1 LKIRD
6 TLPKIQSELHST
18 YYNIISQFGKQGG
31 TTSPQSPIANEIKS
45 TMGLPSAVQVRV
57 KSLRG
62 VEGTEAEAGGAIVSS
77 WSMPIYG
84 VVMRSYSIMSAFGE
98 DWVLMQSRIAEA
110 LGIHSGDIVE
120 FELVGVGDTFRLP
133 IKINDKMKC
142 DVLIHDWTTLGIA
155 ARIEMDSRKYEGEK
169 VTLASGKTFF
179 TTTQEMWAGMKAVEH
194 KGTAVLHFDGASRG
208 NPKGQGGYAFRI
220 TVGEDSNN
228 ETGLI
233 SSLVQPFSHGTE
245 LIRGYGYGGGDRT
258 TTEMEYTGL
267 LEGLIWALRLDSKHI
282 KVCGDS
288 RLVLGQVFEQFPVED
303 GELSILQAKVA
314 ALLDGKP
321 SETIVT
327 YSHVTREDN
336 RMAELF
342 ANMGI
347 DARENVT
354 VCNWDNVN
362 NFMWLD
368 ANNGGN
374 PFRNR
379 GV

>member
-1 LKIRD
+1 
-6 TLPKIQSELHST
+6 
-18 YYNIISQFGKQGG
+18 
-31 TTSPQSPIANEIKS
+31 
-45 TMGLPSAVQVRV
+45 MGVPGAVQVRV
-57 KSLRG
+57 KSSRG
-62 VEGTEAEAGGAIVSS
+62 VEGTEAGSAIVSS
-77 WSMPIYG
+77 WSMPIFG
-84 VVMRSYSIMSAFGE
+84 VVMRSYSILSGIGE
-98 DWVLMQSRIAEA
+98 DMVIMRSRIAEA
-110 LGIHSGDIVE
+110 LGICSGDIVE
-120 FELVGVGDTFRLP
+120 FELVDVGDTFRFP
-133 IKINDKMKC
+133 IKINDNMKC
-142 DVLIHDWTTLGIA
+142 DVLIHDWCTLGIA
-155 ARIEMDSRKYEGEK
+155 TRIEWNREGEK
-169 VTLASGKTFF
+169 VTLASGKTLF
-179 TTTQEMWAGMKAVEH
+179 TKNQEMWAGIKAVEH

-208 NPKGQGGYAFRI
+208 NPKGQAGYAFRI
-220 TVGEDSNN
+220 TVGEDSTN

-267 LEGLIWALRLDSKHI
+267 FEGLIWALRLDSKHI

-288 RLVLGQVFEQFPVED
+288 RMVLGQVFEQFPVED

-321 SETIVT
+321 SETMVT

-336 RMAELF
+336 RMAELL

-362 NFMWLD
+362 SFMWLD
-368 ANNGGN
+368 VNNGGT
-374 PFRNR
+374 PIRTR
-379 GV
+379 VV